1 MDLEI
6 IILSEVRTKRQVPY
20 DITQMQNLKDTN
32 EPIYETKIESQTQKT
47 DWWLLRER
55 IWGEG
60 VSGMLGLAYI
70 SFIYRIDKQQGHT
83 VNYSKLIFNILDIEY
98 N

>member
-1 MDLEI
+1 
-6 IILSEVRTKRQVPY
+6 
-20 DITQMQNLKDTN
+20 MQNIKDTN
-32 EPIYETKIESQTQKT
+32 EPIYETKIESQTQRT

-60 VSGMLGLAYI
+60 LSGMLGLAYI

-83 VNYSKLIFNILDIEY
+83 VNYREHIQYPMINNNRKNITKRMNHLVQHKNEQFK
-98 N
+98 